1 MRSCRIRSQVHRAAM
16 SMRAWLAALLM
27 VCACLADPAMA
38 EQTLSNHAAIIDL
51 RTAEAVPDGWDSQTP
66 PADGWT
72 NVTLRD
78 SWDSRWPHHD
88 GVVWYRLHWQQTDA
102 NAPVGLLLDYACLAD
117 EVWVNGSLVHRDS
130 SLVEPLS
137 RSSTAPQRILLDRRT
152 LHAGDNT
159 LLVRVSGLAAYQ
171 PGLGTVSVGTPEVI
185 EAIYQQKMFVR
196 VNIQLIN
203 FAMEAVLG
211 LLFLMFWLLRR
222 NESIFGW
229 YALSSL
235 FGCVNAWNF
244 VPSNPL
250 PFAST
255 DAWESMIVACYT
267 ALTVTFCVFLLRFC
281 EQRWRRTETVLLLAA
296 ASALLMA
303 LLAPH
308 VMGPWRNLWELPTA
322 ALSYVAV
329 LIFLW
334 HAVRTPR
341 ADLRVMAACLLIP
354 LVVSLIDLLV
364 YLQIIPGT
372 NSELQALTS
381 PLTLIGMSF
390 TVAWRFSA
398 AMRRAENF
406 NVELQQEV
414 DVATSR
420 LSDTLSREHMLALAN
435 TRIGERLNL
444 VRDLHDGFGG
454 SLLGAI
460 SALEDPR
467 CQQEPAQVVAVLKEL
482 RDDLRLVIDTTTH
495 EQDTNLGSQIA
506 PLRHRWSQRLEAAD
520 IDSRWSVEGVE
531 HLNLGAARALELL
544 RFLQEALTNVLKHSR
559 ASLVQIRIHC
569 EDDKLSVDVHD
580 NGQGFL
586 PNASGTQGAGLP
598 SLRARVTRLGAALCV
613 TSPPGSGTHLS
624 FIAPLDPTI

>member
-1 MRSCRIRSQVHRAAM
+1 M
-16 SMRAWLAALLM
+16 SMRAWLITLLL
-27 VCACLADPAMA
+27 VCACLARPAMA
-38 EQTLSNHAAIIDL
+38 EQTLTNDTATIDL
-51 RTAEAVPDGWDSQTP
+51 RTAEAVPAGWDSQTP
-66 PADGWT
+66 PVNGWT
-72 NVTLRD
+72 DITLRD
-78 SWDSRWPHHD
+78 SWDKRWPHHD
-88 GVVWYRLHWQQTDA
+88 GVVWYRLHWKQTDT

-137 RSSTAPQRILLDRRT
+137 HSSTAPQRILLDRPT

-235 FGCVNAWNF
+235 FGCANAWNF

-255 DAWESMIVACYT
+255 DARESMIVACYT

-296 ASALLMA
+296 AAALLMA

-322 ALSYVAV
+322 VLSYVAV

-334 HAVRTPR
+334 HAARTPR

-354 LVVSLIDLLV
+354 LLVSLIDLLV

-381 PLTLIGMSF
+381 PLTLVGMSF

-406 NVELQQEV
+406 NVELQHEV
-414 DVATSR
+414 DVATRR

-460 SALEDPR
+460 STLEDPR
-467 CQQEPAQVVAVLKEL
+467 CQQEPAQAIAVLKEL

-495 EQDTNLGSQIA
+495 EQDADLGSQLA
-506 PLRHRWSQRLEAAD
+506 PLQHRWSQRLEAAD

-559 ASLVQIRIHC
+559 ASLVQVRIHC
-569 EDDKLSVDVHD
+569 KDDKLSVDVGD
-580 NGQGFL
+580 DGQGFL
-586 PNASGTQGAGLP
+586 PNLSGTRGAGLP
-598 SLRARVTRLGAALCV
+598 SLRARATRLGAALCI
-613 TSPPGSGTHLS
+613 TSSPGSGTHLS
-624 FIAPLDPTI
+624 FIAPVGHLDESA